1 MERDAQEYEDLA
13 KPQYISGCNF
23 VNEVNIFPG
32 ARVLDMGCGTGSVT
46 KHIGDIAGSEG
57 QTVGVDP
64 DAARIKIAEEK
75 YKEQGNLQFHV
86 GNSVDG
92 FPHDNEPYYD
102 FHVSTNAFHWFPDEH
117 KRLYIQKAYQS
128 LKPGGKLSILCRRHA
143 GPVYAEEFERCNY
156 HAMTQD
162 EYEKLF
168 QDVGLFSNVIVKQA
182 DYVTHFKS
190 YEAFKRWFKAS
201 AQRDLDDVDPVIA
214 KEVIIDRLTFH
225 DDGGVDNKLIRV
237 SITARK

>member
-1 MERDAQEYEDLA
+1 MAD
-13 KPQYISGCNF
+13 GCFHNRGL
-23 VNEVNIFPG
+23 G

-117 KRLYIQKAYQS
+117 KRLYIQKAHQS
-128 LKPGGKLSILCRRHA
+128 LKPGGKLSILCTRHV
-143 GPVYAEEFERCNY
+143 GPVYTEAFERLNY
-156 HAMTQD
+156 HPMTQD

-168 QDVGLFSNVIVKQA
+168 QDVGLFSNVIVKQM
-182 DYVTHFKS
+182 DYVAHYES
-190 YEAFKRWFKAS
+190 YEEFKRWVKAS
-201 AQRDLDDVDPVIA
+201 THHNIDDVDPAVA
-214 KEVIIDRLTFH
+214 KQAMADRVTFH
-225 DDGGVDNKLIRV
+225 DDGRIDSKMQCV
-237 SITARK
+237 SITATK